1 MQDRSEAKGGCG
13 LRRVEV
19 QRQMRPLSVVVLDV
33 LAKNRAQVAFAE
45 DEQTVQAL
53 MSNGFD
59 HALAMG
65 VGVRFK
71 NHVG

>member
-1 MQDRSEAKGGCG
+1 
-13 LRRVEV
+13 
-19 QRQMRPLSVVVLDV
+19 MRPLSVVVLDV